1 MTELRDGQS
10 VYAVAFNWPNGTT
23 SWAAMR
29 DGLASIAEAFDD
41 EATAVFPTVE
51 DAWGFVG
58 IYPPPVRRFASV
70 EHCTVQARAEG
81 E

>member
-1 MTELRDGQS
+1 VSELRDGQS
-10 VYAVAFNWPNGTT
+10 VYAVAFNWPDGST

-41 EATAVFPTVE
+41 EATAVFTTVD

-58 IYPPPVRRFASV
+58 IYPRPVRQFASV
-70 EHCTVQARAEG
+70 ESCTLRALPGDE
-81 E
+81 